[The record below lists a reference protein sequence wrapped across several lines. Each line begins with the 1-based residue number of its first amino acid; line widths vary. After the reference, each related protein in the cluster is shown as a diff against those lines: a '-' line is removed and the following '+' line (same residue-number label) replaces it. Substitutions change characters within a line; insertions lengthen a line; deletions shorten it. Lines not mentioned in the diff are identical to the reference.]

1 MRLGFVGAGFVA
13 DYYGATL
20 GLHPELSVAAVCD
33 RIPTRAA
40 SFADRFGGR
49 VVGDVDALV
58 GADDVDLV
66 VNLTDPRG
74 HAAVSMAAIAAGKH
88 VYSEKPLAMEFGEAA
103 ALAAAADRAG
113 VVLACAPCSVL
124 GETAQTMQR
133 ALQAGVV
140 GTPLVIYA
148 EMDDGLVPAAPF
160 RRWTSASGL
169 PWPYKDEFEVGCT
182 IEHAAYVLSWLV
194 AWFGPARKVV
204 AHAAVAVPDKVPG
217 ERLDLRSPDFSVA
230 SIEWPS
236 GVVARLTTGI
246 VAPHDH
252 SLTVVGDRGI
262 LSTDE
267 TWDYRAK
274 VRSRRLL
281 TIRRRMMLTPVA
293 RRHRLVDLG
302 HAEPRTGGAQR
313 MDFCRGPAEVA
324 AAVREHRPCRLGS
337 AFSLHV
343 NELVLAIHASLHGP
357 NVVEAT
363 TTFPADL
370 HT

>member
-33 RIPTRAA
+33 HAA
-40 SFADRFGGR
+40 SRATSFAERFGGR
-49 VVGDVDALV
+49 VVADVDAMV
-58 GADDVDLV
+58 SADDVDLV
-66 VNLTDPRG
+66 VNLTDPRT
-74 HAAVSMAAIAAGKH
+74 HLSVSMAAIAAGKH
-88 VYSEKPLAMEFGEAA
+88 VYSEKPLAMAFDDAA
-103 ALAAAADRAG
+103 ALAAAADEAG

-124 GETAQTMQR
+124 GETAQTMGA
-133 ALQAGVV
+133 ALHAGVV
-140 GTPLVIYA
+140 GTPRVVYA
-148 EMDDGLVPAAPF
+148 EMDDGLVPAAPY
-160 RRWTSASGL
+160 RRWASASGL

-194 AWFGPARKVV
+194 AWFGPASKVV
-204 AHAAVAVPDKVPG
+204 SYAAVTVPDKIPG
-217 ERLDLRSPDFSVA
+217 ETLGMVSPDFSVA
-230 SIEWPS
+230 CIEWPS

-262 LSTDE
+262 LYTDE

-274 VRSRRLL
+274 VHSKRLL

-302 HAEPRTGGAQR
+302 FEAPDTKGAQT

-324 AAVREHRPCRLGS
+324 ASIREGRACRIGS

-343 NELVLAIHASLHGP
+343 NELVLAIHDSLDGP
-357 NVVEAT
+357 NVIEPT
-363 TTFPADL
+363 TTFPTDL
-370 HT
+370 HP